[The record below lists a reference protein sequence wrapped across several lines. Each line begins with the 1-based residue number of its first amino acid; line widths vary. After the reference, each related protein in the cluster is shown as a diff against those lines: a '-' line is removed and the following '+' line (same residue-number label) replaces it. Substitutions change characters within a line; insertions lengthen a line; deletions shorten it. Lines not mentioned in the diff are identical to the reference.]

1 MNYNELLKK
10 IEQGLFW
17 LDANA
22 RHAIELQETFDFP
35 AHDASIWALIKGTR
49 KVRCYKVCLDA
60 IYFEFVMTLMR
71 MYDSYE
77 RDTICFKRLF
87 EYLSDDFVKDFQAKT
102 RRKVEAEIQF
112 AGKEFKSLNGSH
124 LVGQLRKVRN
134 NMFAH
139 TSTDFSRSQVAKY
152 GHAEKLLE
160 RTLPMLNDLNS
171 SIGGKAEPYDKIR
184 ENWKKYAMEF
194 WQNLLSKDG

>member
-10 IEQGLFW
+10 VEQGLFW

-35 AHDASIWALIKGTR
+35 AHDVSIRGLIKGTN
-49 KVRCYKVCLDA
+49 KVRCYKICLDA

-71 MYDSYE
+71 MYDSHE
-77 RDTICFKRLF
+77 RNTICFKTLF
-87 EYLSDDFVKDFQAKT
+87 EYLSDDFVHDFGAKT
-102 RRKVEAEIQF
+102 QKKVESEIQS
-112 AGKEFKSLNGSH
+112 ARKEFKSLNGSH
-124 LVGQLRKVRN
+124 LVGRLRKVRN

-139 TSTDFSRSQVAKY
+139 TSPNFSRNQVAKY

-160 RTLPMLNDLNS
+160 RTLPMLNSLNS
-171 SIGGKAEPYDKIR
+171 AIGGKAEPYDKIK
-184 ENWKKYAMEF
+184 EYWKKYAREF
-194 WQNLLSKDG
+194 WQTLLSKG